1 MNNLKLQY
9 FTDFLLLMGW
19 TAIAEGKLFREYQ
32 PPQHLGL
39 PADYLL
45 ELPKYDSKKG
55 FREYAERII
64 GILSQIYHC
73 DVNDLQIVLEKGH
86 NLFSMGIANQ
96 NQTIDGLENNDIRT
110 NSSEG
115 N

>member
-1 MNNLKLQY
+1 MKLSALNDMDNIKLHD

-19 TAIAEGKLFREYQ
+19 TPIAEGKWFREYQ

-45 ELPKYDSKKG
+45 ELPKDDSKKG
-55 FREYAERII
+55 FPEYADRII

-73 DVNDLQIVLEKGH
+73 KVDDLRIVLEKGH
-86 NLFSMGIANQ
+86 NLFSMGIQ
-96 NQTIDGLENNDIRT
+96 NQKTASVLT
-110 NSSEG
+110 KK
-115 N
+115 